1 MVMQHLVP
9 SKCLVA
15 AIDVQERLAA
25 AMPPDR
31 MAVVTRKIN
40 LLLSAAELLGASVL
54 ATEQY
59 PKGLGPTIEPI
70 GRKLHEIGV
79 PRIEKTVF
87 SAVAAPEFAQRLDEV
102 APAIVIV
109 VGMEA
114 HVCVYQTVRDLVAR
128 GLEVHVPIDAVIS
141 RHDDD
146 RTVGISLSERAGA
159 IASTT
164 ETIIF
169 DWLVRAGT
177 EAFRTISKLVR

>member
-25 AMPPDR
+25 AMPQER

-40 LLLSAAELLGASVL
+40 LLLAAAELLGASVL

-87 SAVAAPEFAQRLDEV
+87 SAVAVPEFAQRLDEV
-102 APAIVIV
+102 GAGGRHRRRHGSACLRVPNGARSRRPRSR
-109 VGMEA
+109 GA
-114 HVCVYQTVRDLVAR
+114 RPDRRCHLAARRRPDHRDLP
-128 GLEVHVPIDAVIS
+128 L
-141 RHDDD
+141 
-146 RTVGISLSERAGA
+146 
-159 IASTT
+159 
-164 ETIIF
+164 
-169 DWLVRAGT
+169 
-177 EAFRTISKLVR
+177 